1 MQLKTL
7 DTGKIVIVVIF
18 VLFYLRLFM
27 LRGRKKKQE
36 RTLAAQKLRFGGK
49 SKLAKADDSP
59 SYLRPTYGV
68 TSWWIIGPGVLLMCV
83 GLAVNTTTWFPTFIH
98 PYDWVFIAV
107 GGVLFIFGI
116 N

>member
-1 MQLKTL
+1 MQLKPL

-27 LRGRKKKQE
+27 LRGKKRKQE
-36 RTLAAQKLRFGGK
+36 RRAAVQKLRASGK
-49 SKLAKADDSP
+49 GKQAQADTGP
-59 SYLRPTYGV
+59 SYPRPRYGV

-83 GLAVNTTTWFPTFIH
+83 GLAVNTTPWFPAFIH

>member
-1 MQLKTL
+1 MKL
-7 DTGKIVIVVIF
+7 
-18 VLFYLRLFM
+18 
-27 LRGRKKKQE
+27 E
-36 RTLAAQKLRFGGK
+36 REAAIQKMRASGK
-49 SKLAKADDSP
+49 SKQVQADASP
-59 SYLRPTYGV
+59 SYYRPRYGV

-83 GLAVNTTTWFPTFIH
+83 GLAVNTTTWFPDFIH